1 LCADAATEVAIG
13 YATKIERVA
22 IAGVEDL
29 IIRSLLDRQQF
40 SDPEGDAAR
49 LGISSAAWPLFG
61 VLWPAAI
68 LLAERLVGRAV
79 TSTERILELGCGL
92 GLASLAAHRRGADI
106 TASDRHPLAEQFLLA
121 NLRANHLP
129 PLKYRQGNWAVPA
142 TTAPRVGVPAARALT
157 GTFDLIVGSDVLYE
171 RDANAE
177 LAGFIARHAAA
188 GAEIWIV
195 DPSRGNRPA
204 FNRQM
209 ARHGFSVQEEW
220 LVRPASATH
229 VACRGRLLTYRR
241 TKPTDTPA

>member
-1 LCADAATEVAIG
+1 MCADAATELAGG
-13 YATKIERVA
+13 YATKLERVA

-29 IIRSLLDRQQF
+29 LIRSLLDRQQF
-40 SDPEGDAAR
+40 SDPEGDAER

-61 VLWPAAI
+61 VLWPSAI
-68 LLAERLVGRAV
+68 LLAERLVDRAV
-79 TSTERILELGCGL
+79 TPTERILEIGCGL
-92 GLASLAAHRRGADI
+92 GLASLAAHRRGADV

-121 NLRANHLP
+121 NLQANQLP
-129 PLKYRQGNWAVPA
+129 PLKYRQGNWGVPPITALRVGMPVVPA
-142 TTAPRVGVPAARALT
+142 LG

-195 DPSRGNRPA
+195 DPNRGNRPA

-209 ARHGFSVQEEW
+209 ARHGFAVQERW
-220 LVRPASATH
+220 LVQPASATH
-229 VACRGRLLTYRR
+229 AACRGRLLTYKRME
-241 TKPTDTPA
+241 PTATPT

>member
-1 LCADAATEVAIG
+1 LCADAAPELPGG
-13 YATKIERVA
+13 YATKLERVA
-22 IAGVEDL
+22 IAGAEDL

-61 VLWPAAI
+61 VLWPSAI
-68 LLAERLVGRAV
+68 LLAERLVGRVV
-79 TSTERILELGCGL
+79 TPTERILELGCGL

-121 NLRANHLP
+121 NLQANRLP
-129 PLKYRQGNWAVPA
+129 PLKYRQGNWGVAP
-142 TTAPRVGVPAARALT
+142 TTAPRVGLLAAPALT

-177 LAGFIARHAAA
+177 LAGFIDRHAAT

-195 DPSRGNRPA
+195 DPNRGNRPA

-209 ARHGFSVQEEW
+209 ARHGFYVQEQW
-220 LVRPASATH
+220 LDRPASATRE
-229 VACRGRLLTYRR
+229 ACRGRLLTYRR
-241 TKPTDTPA
+241 MDHAATRV

>member
-1 LCADAATEVAIG
+1 LRADAATDPAAG
-13 YATKIERVA
+13 YATKLERVA

-29 IIRSLLDRQQF
+29 LIRSLLDRQQF
-40 SDPEGDAAR
+40 ADPEGDAAR

-61 VLWPAAI
+61 VLWPSAI

-79 TSTERILELGCGL
+79 TPTERILELGCGL

-121 NLRANHLP
+121 NLQANHLP
-129 PLKYRQGNWAVPA
+129 PLKYRQGNWGVPP
-142 TTAPRVGVPAARALT
+142 TTAPRAGLPVVRALT

-195 DPSRGNRPA
+195 DPNRGNRPA

-209 ARHGFSVQEEW
+209 ARHGFSVREER
-220 LVRPASATH
+220 LVHPASATL
-229 VACRGRLLTYRR
+229 VACSGRLLTYR
-241 TKPTDTPA
+241 KMEPTATLA